1 MLSSEER
8 HTESHRSY
16 SIPAC
21 CTMSAAIKW
30 HICLSILFTLR
41 QALVSCRS
49 GFISE
54 TILDSKFYCDTSSMK
69 VFKTASELQCVHKC
83 AIFEKCELVNYWM
96 DDKGE
101 RNCEV
106 FQLPRSHKSCRMTKD
121 ESNWKAVVFQVG
133 HLHFIKLHFAQIDY
147 SKFLRTCKNGRCIL
161 KGK

>member
-1 MLSSEER
+1 
-8 HTESHRSY
+8 
-16 SIPAC
+16 
-21 CTMSAAIKW
+21 MSTAIKW

-54 TILDSKFYCDTSSMK
+54 YILDSKFYCDTSSMK

-106 FQLPRSHKSCRMTKD
+106 FQLPISHKSCRNMNGKAK
-121 ESNWKAVVFQVG
+121 WKALVFQVNLM
-133 HLHFIKLHFAQIDY
+133 HYINI
-147 SKFLRTCKNGRCIL
+147 
-161 KGK
+161 